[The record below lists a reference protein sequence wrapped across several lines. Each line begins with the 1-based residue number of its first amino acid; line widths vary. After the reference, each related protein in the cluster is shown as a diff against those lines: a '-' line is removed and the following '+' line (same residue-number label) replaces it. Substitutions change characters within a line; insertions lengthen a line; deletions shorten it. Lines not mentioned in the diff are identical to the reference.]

1 MTAQVCRLVC
11 TGQSAAESAFHCTG
25 LRSQGLRSA
34 RSRLRSDCLIAG
46 LTWHACIITFSQ
58 CRPQVSDPAVHAAI
72 RQPLAQDF
80 VALQVHM
87 SKLTIMQHCQS
98 LQQKQYSSAAA
109 TLTVFMQ
116 AIVWLGKHKRVHMLC
131 SLRCMSLRSVEKK
144 RKDYAFRRQFNEK
157 PSIPSCRG
165 HSSVQE

>member
-1 MTAQVCRLVC
+1 MSLYRSQVCMYRSVC
-11 TGQSAAESAFHCTG
+11 IG
-25 LRSQGLRSA
+25 LRVQV
-34 RSRLRSDCLIAG
+34 
-46 LTWHACIITFSQ
+46 WHASIIIFSQ
-58 CRPQVSDPAVHAAI
+58 CRSQVSDLAVHAAI

-87 SKLTIMQHCQS
+87 SKFTIMQHCQS
-98 LQQKQYSSAAA
+98 LPQKQYSSAAA

-131 SLRCMSLRSVEKK
+131 SLRCMSHCHSSVEKK

-157 PSIPSCRG
+157 PSIPSCPG